1 MAGGGAGAGARRQG
15 GGVDGDGHALAEGQ
29 AGGGDSEPADEE
41 SSVAGEVVEGLCGVQ
56 DVVAAGTE
64 VGVLGMEGLAVELSD
79 GVFAVAGEEDP
90 VGFAGGG
97 LELEAVGAF
106 VEEGLVVALDF
117 AGDVPGAEVGGGEE
131 GDGVRL
137 VFASGVECEVGG
149 AVEVLEEE
157 LGVAVFGG
165 EVEDDG
171 VFLVALEGSSV
182 L

>member
-1 MAGGGAGAGARRQG
+1 MRSRRLRGRWLKVCAAYRTSLRQ
-15 GGVDGDGHALAEGQ
+15 VDL
-29 AGGGDSEPADEE
+29 
-41 SSVAGEVVEGLCGVQ
+41 EVTERVEGSAAPCA
-56 DVVAAGTE
+56 VA
-64 VGVLGMEGLAVELSD
+64 D